1 MISLAQVIDQL
12 CIFDHLPLRDPFGQ
26 SRIIGEAKFVIPIA
40 QSAGT
45 PALV

>member
-12 CIFDHLPLRDPFGQ
+12 CIFDHVSVRDPFGQ
-26 SRIIGEAKFVIPIA
+26 SRIIGEAEFIIPIA

-45 PALV
+45 PTLV